1 MQRAR
6 QSLAATELMDTV
18 RTIPLDFELEK
29 PQANVP
35 ASWSVGGWVAG
46 ALRDVRQVRRVRTVT
61 QGTTQ
66 RGEYEQEITHALHL
80 EILGDL

>member
-1 MQRAR
+1 M
-6 QSLAATELMDTV
+6 
-18 RTIPLDFELEK
+18 
-29 PQANVP
+29 
-35 ASWSVGGWVAG
+35 AG
-46 ALRDVRQVRRVRTVT
+46 TLRDVRQVKTVVRTVT